1 MEAQMD
7 RERLQRT
14 TKDAVDK
21 LEEVEKSRKLLADE
35 FVSLKANY
43 MALAKDYDTEVSD
56 DKLGL
61 WRCSIKSLN
70 YLSKIQTHLMVHS
83 SHNALAHT

>member
-1 MEAQMD
+1 MD

-61 WRCSIKSLN
+61 
-70 YLSKIQTHLMVHS
+70 
-83 SHNALAHT
+83 